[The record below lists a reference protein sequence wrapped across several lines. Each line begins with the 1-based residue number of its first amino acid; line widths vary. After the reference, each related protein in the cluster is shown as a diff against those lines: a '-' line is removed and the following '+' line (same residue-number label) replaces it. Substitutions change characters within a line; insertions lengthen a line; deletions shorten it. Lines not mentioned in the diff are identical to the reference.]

1 MAELCMTIV
10 FCVENLIVN
19 KIYLENI
26 KFLIKTNIER
36 QD

>member
-10 FCVENLIVN
+10 FRVENLIVN

>member
-10 FCVENLIVN
+10 FRVENLIVN

-26 KFLIKTNIER
+26 KFLIKTNIEH

>member
-10 FCVENLIVN
+10 FRVENLIVN

-26 KFLIKTNIER
+26 KFLIKTNIEC

>member
-1 MAELCMTIV
+1 MAELCMTI
-10 FCVENLIVN
+10 FFRVENLIVN

>member
-1 MAELCMTIV
+1 MTIV
-10 FCVENLIVN
+10 FRVENLIVN

>member
-1 MAELCMTIV
+1 MAEICMTIV
-10 FCVENLIVN
+10 FRVENLTVN

-26 KFLIKTNIER
+26 KFLIKTNIEH